1 MLATLNPVSD
11 FDMEISNLVII
22 LLERVAI
29 NMNNSVS
36 SKSQYFAPQ
45 KIFCSSCET
54 FFNHEYFAQ

>member
-36 SKSQYFAPQ
+36 SKVNILPPKKYSVPVVN
-45 KIFCSSCET
+45 
-54 FFNHEYFAQ
+54 FFFDYKYFAQ